1 MSFATGLTFWD
12 AILPGL
18 LIAAAA
24 IAVLPWLD
32 RDNVYVRAITIGACL
47 GMTWRY
53 LFWRILQTLPPVGL
67 SVDFIVGIIFL
78 IVEASCIVGTTAA
91 LIFMMRTR
99 SRSLDADRN
108 TPWLESLPRL
118 PLVDVLIC
126 TYNEDETILERT
138 IIGAQALDYDNFRL
152 WVCDDGRRPWLRAL
166 CERLQCGYLTRSDNA
181 HAKAGN
187 INSAL
192 RHLATL
198 SEPPD
203 FISILDA
210 DFVVQPHFLRR
221 AMPLMKDDNVGVVQ
235 TPQHFFNPD
244 PIQSNLAIARVWPDE
259 QRFFFDVVLPSKD
272 AWGGAFCCGT
282 SSVIRFEPLSK
293 MGGFPTDSV
302 TEDYLLTL
310 RLKERGFGTVYL
322 NEELS
327 LGLAPEGLKEY
338 VIQRSRWCLG
348 FMQIIRGV
356 SSPLRFS
363 NPLSLLDRVML
374 METFLHW
381 SMTYTFRLLGLVVPA
396 MYLLFDVQAVHA
408 HVTEA
413 ISYLFP
419 YFVAQIALITWLTR
433 GRVLPILADLS
444 QLLCA
449 TEIVRSV
456 VAGLVKPKGHK
467 FKVTAKGG
475 DRNTRFVQW
484 PMLRIFGGYIAFT
497 AAGILWAFV
506 VDDSRPLAD
515 SSALAL
521 FWSWYNLLVLT
532 LACFVAIEERQRR
545 DGERFRSQAMFEVT
559 AMDQAAAFR
568 IFDISVS
575 GIAFYGQSPAPRD
588 STVMVRIGNTNVPG
602 VVVRAS
608 ANSFAINFTHT
619 EPTRAHLIRHVF
631 SGRYRATVD
640 RVQPGEVAL
649 GVLSRLWR

>member
-12 AILPGL
+12 AISPGL
-18 LIAAAA
+18 MIAALA
-24 IAVLPWLD
+24 IAVLPWLN
-32 RDNVYVRAITIGACL
+32 RDNVFVRSVTIGACL
-47 GMTWRY
+47 GLTWRY
-53 LFWRILQTLPPVGL
+53 LLWRIFQTLPPVGV
-67 SVDFIVGIIFL
+67 SADFMVGIVFL
-78 IVEASCIVGTTAA
+78 IVEALCIAGTTAS

-99 SRSLDADRN
+99 SRSSEADRN
-108 TPWLESLPRL
+108 TPWLDSLRQL

-138 IIGAQALDYDNFRL
+138 IIGAQALHYDNFRL
-152 WVCDDGRRPWLRAL
+152 WVCDDGRRPWLESL
-166 CERLQCGYLTRSDNA
+166 CARLQCGYLTRSDNA

-192 RHLATL
+192 KHLEAL
-198 SEPPD
+198 SSPPD

-210 DFVVQPHFLRR
+210 DFVVQPQFLRR
-221 AMPLMKDDNVGVVQ
+221 ALPLTRNENVGIVQ

-259 QRFFFDVVLPSKD
+259 QRFFFDVVMPSKD

-282 SSVIRFEPLSK
+282 SSLIRFDPLIK
-293 MGGFPTDSV
+293 IGGFPTDSV

-310 RLKERGFGTVYL
+310 RLKEVGFETVYL

-338 VIQRSRWCLG
+338 VTQRSRWCLG
-348 FMQIIRGV
+348 FMQIFRGA

-363 NPLSLLDRVML
+363 NRLSLLDRVML
-374 METFLHW
+374 TETFLHW
-381 SMTYTFRLLGLVVPA
+381 SMTYTFRLLGLLVPA
-396 MYLLFDVQAVHA
+396 LYLLLDVQAVYA
-408 HVTEA
+408 HVTDA
-413 ISYLFP
+413 VSYVFP
-419 YFVAQIALITWLTR
+419 YFVAQVALIIWLTR

-449 TEIVRSV
+449 TEIIRSV
-456 VAGLVKPKGHK
+456 VAGLAKPQGQK

-475 DRNTRFVQW
+475 DRGSRIVQW
-484 PMLRIFGGYIAFT
+484 SMIRVFFGYIAFT
-497 AAGILWAFV
+497 VAGILWAFV

-545 DGERFRSQAMFEVT
+545 GGERFQAQEAFEVR
-559 AMDQAAAFR
+559 AMGGAAKFR

-575 GIAFYGQSPAPRD
+575 GVAFYGQSPAPLD
-588 STVMVRIGNTNVPG
+588 STLTVRIGNTDVPG
-602 VVVRAS
+602 TVVRTS
-608 ANSFAINFTHT
+608 ANSFAINFAHT

>member
-1 MSFATGLTFWD
+1 MSFATGQTFWE

-24 IAVLPWLD
+24 IAVLPWLNRD
-32 RDNVYVRAITIGACL
+32 RVLVRCLTIGICL

-53 LFWRILQTLPPVGL
+53 LFWRVFQTLPPIGF
-67 SVDFIVGIIFL
+67 SADFIVGIVFL
-78 IVEASCIVGTTAA
+78 IVEALCIVGTTAS
-91 LIFMMRTR
+91 LVFMMRTR
-99 SRSLDADRN
+99 SRSPDADRN

-138 IIGAQALDYDNFRL
+138 IIGAQALNYDNFRL
-152 WVCDDGRRPWLRAL
+152 WVCDDGRRPWLKAL
-166 CERLQCGYLTRSDNA
+166 CERLQCGYLTRPDNA

-198 SEPPD
+198 AEPPE
-203 FISILDA
+203 FVSILDA
-210 DFVVQPHFLRR
+210 DFVVTPHFLRR
-221 AMPLMKDDNVGVVQ
+221 GLPLMKDADVGVVQ

-244 PIQSNLAIARVWPDE
+244 PIQTNLAIARVWPDE

-282 SSVIRFEPLSK
+282 SSIIRFAPLVK

-310 RLKERGFGTVYL
+310 RLKEAGFETVYL
-322 NEELS
+322 NEPLS

-338 VIQRSRWCLG
+338 VTQRSRWCLG
-348 FMQIIRGV
+348 FMQIFRGH
-356 SSPLRFS
+356 SSPLRFG
-363 NPLSLLDRVML
+363 NRLSLLDRVML
-374 METFLHW
+374 IETFLHW

-396 MYLLFDVQAVHA
+396 LYLLFDVQAVYAHA
-408 HVTEA
+408 TEA
-413 ISYLFP
+413 ISYVFP
-419 YFVAQIALITWLTR
+419 YFVVQVALITWLTR

-456 VAGLVKPKGHK
+456 AVGLAKPQGHK
-467 FKVTAKGG
+467 FQVTAKGG
-475 DRNTRFVQW
+475 DRLSKFVQW
-484 PMLRIFGGYIAFT
+484 PMLRVFFGYIAFT

-506 VDDSRPLAD
+506 VNDSRPLAD

-532 LACFVAIEERQRR
+532 LACFVAVEERQRR
-545 DGERFRSQAMFEVT
+545 DGERFRAQETFEVL
-559 AMDQAAAFR
+559 AMGEVAKFR

-575 GIAFYGQSPAPRD
+575 GVAFYGQSPVPRD
-588 STVMVRIGNTNVPG
+588 SAVTVRIGNTDVPG
-602 VVVRAS
+602 TVVRTS
-608 ANSFAINFTHT
+608 AMSFAINFAHT
-619 EPTRAHLIRHVF
+619 PPTRAHLIRRVF
-631 SGRYRATVD
+631 SGRYRVAVD
-640 RVQPGEVAL
+640 RVQPGVVVL